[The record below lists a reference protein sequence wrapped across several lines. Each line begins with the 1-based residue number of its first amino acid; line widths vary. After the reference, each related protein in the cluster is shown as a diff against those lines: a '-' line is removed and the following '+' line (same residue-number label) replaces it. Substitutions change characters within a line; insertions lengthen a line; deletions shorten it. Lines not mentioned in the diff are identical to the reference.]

1 MCAECQTNK
10 FKMKNFKI
18 DKSAFSIGS
27 IHDEGDE
34 KEYWLSKSPQERIEA
49 IEIMWQIIY
58 GYKPSNDQ
66 LQRFFEITE
75 LKRR

>member
-1 MCAECQTNK
+1 MCTECQTNK

-58 GYKPSNDQ
+58 GYNPSTNR

-75 LKRR
+75 LKRI